1 MALALWACPSQPR
14 RELCA
19 RPLNLVVSALS
30 GVLPLSLG
38 VVSVVF
44 LPSLVVTAVPVVVL
58 LLRLDVGVVAV
69 VPAELHPGAW
79 VPGRMTASF
88 RWKVFEAYPHPHS
101 ALQHGSP
108 EIWMP
113 GQMGASIHWKVCV
126 VFLR

>member
-1 MALALWACPSQPR
+1 MALWACPLRPR
-14 RELCA
+14 CELCA

-30 GVLPLSLG
+30 GVPPLSLG

-58 LLRLDVGVVAV
+58 LLRLDVSMVPV

-88 RWKVFEAYPHPHS
+88 HLKVCVAYPHPHS
-101 ALQHGSP
+101 AIQQVSP
-108 EIWMP
+108 ETSMP
-113 GQMGASIHWKVCV
+113 GQMGASIHWKECV